1 MQLTR
6 MQRPD
11 YWTPLSRI
19 RDQLN
24 RVFDYPA
31 FQADDF
37 FEGWSPAIDI
47 HEDKDSLK
55 VRAEM
60 PGLKKEDIDV
70 SLHEN
75 NLVISGEKKCEEERK
90 DEGMSRSE
98 CFYGKFHR
106 SVALP
111 FAVDPKKVKANYK
124 EGVLTIEL
132 PKSEHAKPKQIKVSV
147 Q

>member
-11 YWTPLSRI
+11 YWSPLTRV

-24 RVFDYPA
+24 RFFDYPA
-31 FQADDF
+31 FQSEDF
-37 FEGWSPAIDI
+37 FEGWSPAIDL
-47 HEDKDSLK
+47 HEGKDSLR

-60 PGLKKEDIDV
+60 PGLKKEEIDV

-75 NLVISGEKKCEEERK
+75 TLVISGEKKCENEQK
-90 DEGMSRSE
+90 DEGTYRSE
-98 CFYGKFHR
+98 CYYGRFHR
-106 SVALP
+106 SVSLP
-111 FAVDPKKVKANYK
+111 FGVDPKKVKANYK
-124 EGVLTIEL
+124 DGVLTIDL
-132 PKSEHAKPKQIKVSV
+132 PKSEHAKPKQIEVNV